1 MLFRI
6 TLLLPVL
13 GLSSCGF
20 STFAPTLGGGVGA
33 GVGSIGGPAGAVGGG
48 LAGAALGQIYKE
60 SKENSNVQEAVQ
72 VVQALTADGVNGL
85 LELKMKDHQSGF
97 EEFTATVKKI
107 LMIAACFLGL
117 YLLVPIFV
125 ARRCSKNEA
134 EKNLTR
140 IPFPT
145 QTRNQTKK

>member
-1 MLFRI
+1 MA
-6 TLLLPVL
+6 TLAL

-33 GVGSIGGPAGAVGGG
+33 GVGSIGGPAGAMGGG

-60 SKENSNVQEAVQ
+60 SKENTNVQEA
-72 VVQALTADGVNGL
+72 VQALTADGVNGL
-85 LELKMKDHQSGF
+85 LELKMEAHKSGF
-97 EEFTATVKKI
+97 DEFTATIKKI
-107 LMIAACFLGL
+107 LTAAACFLGL

-140 IPFPT
+140 IPFPN
-145 QTRNQTKK
+145 QTRDKTTK